1 MDHPVLMPRLVA
13 IAVAFAAS
21 ASCIKPAAFECSM
34 DSQCEHAG
42 VAGTCESV
50 GACSFPD
57 TLCGSGRRYGSAA
70 GAHSDQCVGDDSDV
84 DAGPG
89 DGNVTVDASL
99 DAPADPCPAS
109 YGVLAGAGSHV
120 YRLVATPNAWANQRS
135 TCRAEGNRVQ
145 LALPDNAAELQA
157 ISTLAAAPS
166 WLDIS
171 DASLEGNYVSSGNV
185 AATFLPWAASEP
197 DNSGN
202 QDCVRALLGG
212 LFVETQQ
219 CSSLSVAVC
228 ECAP

>member
-1 MDHPVLMPRLVA
+1 MPRLAAIAIA
-13 IAVAFAAS
+13 IAVAAS
-21 ASCIKPAAFECSM
+21 AGCIKSAAFECSM

-42 VAGTCESV
+42 VAGTCEAV

-57 TLCGSGRRYGSAA
+57 TTCSSGRRYGSAA
-70 GAHSDQCVGDDSDV
+70 GAHSDRCVGDDDSDI

-89 DGNVTVDASL
+89 DGNTGDGGP
-99 DAPADPCPAS
+99 DAPTDPCPAS
-109 YGVLAGAGSHV
+109 YAALAGAGSHL

-135 TCRAEGNRVQ
+135 TCRADGNQAQ

-157 ISTLAAAPS
+157 ISTLASAPS

-185 AATFLPWAASEP
+185 TATFLPWAASEP
-197 DNSGN
+197 DNAGN

-212 LFVETQQ
+212 LLIETEQ
-219 CSSLSVAVC
+219 CTTLSVAVC
-228 ECAP
+228 ECVP

>member
-1 MDHPVLMPRLVA
+1 MARLVA
-13 IAVAFAAS
+13 LAVVLAAN
-21 ASCIKPAAFECSM
+21 AGCIKSAAFECSM

-57 TLCGSGRRYGSAA
+57 TVCSSGRRYGSAA
-70 GAHSDQCVGDDSDV
+70 GTRSDQCVGDESDI

-89 DGNVTVDASL
+89 DGNVTVDASS
-99 DAPADPCPAS
+99 DGSDEPCPAT
-109 YGVLAGAGSHV
+109 YVMLAGAGSHL
-120 YRLVATPNAWANQRS
+120 YRLVSTPNAWANQRA
-135 TCRAEGNRVQ
+135 TCRADGNQVQ
-145 LALPDNAAELQA
+145 LALPDTAAELQA

-166 WLDIS
+166 WIDIS
-171 DASLEGNYVSSGNV
+171 DASLEGSYVASGNV

-212 LFVETQQ
+212 LFIETQQ
-219 CSSLSVAVC
+219 CSTPAVAVC
-228 ECAP
+228 ECVP